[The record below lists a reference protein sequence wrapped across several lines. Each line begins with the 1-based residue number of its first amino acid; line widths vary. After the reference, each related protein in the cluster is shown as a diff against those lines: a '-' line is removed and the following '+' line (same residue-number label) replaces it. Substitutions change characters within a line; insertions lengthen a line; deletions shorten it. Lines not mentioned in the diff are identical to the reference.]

1 MPARFSVS
9 LSWFKRPGTG
19 SAFIPRE
26 GTVHVWVTPDPVTNK
41 QISVNID
48 ITIRL
53 STSSNRNSLFF
64 NSFAGTINESYEI
77 FGKFLYS

>member
-1 MPARFSVS
+1 MSARFSVN
-9 LSWFKRPGTG
+9 LSWFKRPGTA

-26 GTVHVWVTPDPVTNK
+26 GTVYAWITSDLVINK
-41 QISVNID
+41 RISVNIG

-53 STSSNRNSLFF
+53 STSSNRNFPFF

-77 FGKFLYS
+77 FGKSLYW